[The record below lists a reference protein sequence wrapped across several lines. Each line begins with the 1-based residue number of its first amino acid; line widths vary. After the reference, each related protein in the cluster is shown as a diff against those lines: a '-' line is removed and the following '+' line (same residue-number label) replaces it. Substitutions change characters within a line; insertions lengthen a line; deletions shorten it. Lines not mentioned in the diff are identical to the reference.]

1 MVANFTGGMPLGH
14 IFEAC
19 IMPLRPLA
27 DISYHFYLHNE
38 EVNQLKK
45 NGLIPKGVANSKV
58 RILH

>member
-1 MVANFTGGMPLGH
+1 MLAHFTGGMPLGP

-19 IMPLRPLA
+19 IMPVRPVY
-27 DISYHFYLHNE
+27 DISLHFYMHNE

-45 NGLIPKGVANSKV
+45 DGLIPEGVSNSKV